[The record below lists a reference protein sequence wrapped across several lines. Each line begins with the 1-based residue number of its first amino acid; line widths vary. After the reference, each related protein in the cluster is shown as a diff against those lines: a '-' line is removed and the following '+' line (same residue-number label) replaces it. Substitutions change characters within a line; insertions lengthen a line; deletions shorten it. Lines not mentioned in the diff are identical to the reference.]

1 MREELGIVRRD
12 PVFERTL
19 SVRRPACVSYADK

>member
-1 MREELGIVRRD
+1 MREELGILRED

-19 SVRRPACVSYADK
+19 DTTMRLLRAPL